1 MGLHT
6 LCSNS
11 NTKTPLKK
19 KKKTVLRKISLIK
32 EEGYKQNV
40 Y

>member
-11 NTKTPLKK
+11 NTKTPLNSLP
-19 KKKTVLRKISLIK
+19 KTGLRKISLIK